1 MDEAASAAR
10 AAALERA
17 RAAAR
22 EGARRLPAILAQQAK
37 AARHRRRLAKAISM
51 SMAAAS
57 DEADYDARNKATG
70 GSCKTDPPAS
80 DQAESLADIKGKHEL
95 PTAEEVYLYTPGT
108 PSVSSTGA
116 ADDKAGPETKCRD
129 FDALSSAD
137 LAFWDGTSL
146 ESPGGGGGMA
156 SNQASSAIKR
166 GTDGDAAA
174 PSRKTHKKVRVEKN
188 MA

>member
-37 AARHRRRLAKAISM
+37 AARHRRRLAEAIRM
-51 SMAAAS
+51 GMAAAS
-57 DEADYDARNKATG
+57 DGADYDVRNKASG
-70 GSCKTDPPAS
+70 GSCTTDPPAS
-80 DQAESLADIKGKHEL
+80 DKAESLADSKGKHGF
-95 PTAEEVYLYTPGT
+95 PTAVEVDLYTPGT

-116 ADDKAGPETKCRD
+116 ADDKAGPETKCKD
-129 FDALSSAD
+129 FDGLSSAD
-137 LAFWDGTSL
+137 LAFWDGASL
-146 ESPGGGGGMA
+146 DSPGGGGGMA
-156 SNQASSAIKR
+156 SNLASSAIKR

-174 PSRKTHKKVRVEKN
+174 PNRKTHKKVKVEKN
-188 MA
+188 VA